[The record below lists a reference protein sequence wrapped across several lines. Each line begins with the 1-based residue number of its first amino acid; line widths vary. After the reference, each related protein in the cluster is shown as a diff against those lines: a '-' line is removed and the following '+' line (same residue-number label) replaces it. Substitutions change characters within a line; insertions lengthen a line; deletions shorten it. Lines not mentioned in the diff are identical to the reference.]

1 MNSNQSS
8 SEPTPVGDDDARL
21 NAAVLQKL
29 KSYRWKSRVLTAVA
43 LTTGLL
49 SIVVGIALASFMSR
63 GLFPNVQLLLEST
76 SAARQTGTNYVA
88 APGTNSVS
96 INMLDGRTITASDPE
111 WRHVV
116 VTLMLGK
123 GMFLSSISIALL
135 GAGTLL
141 TLILVIFHRH
151 VTLRQINGSLA
162 AISSQIKELQDGRS
176 SGPGK

>member
-1 MNSNQSS
+1 MNSNPSS
-8 SEPTPVGDDDARL
+8 PEPAPGGDDARL
-21 NAAVLQKL
+21 NAAILQRL
-29 KSYRWKSRVLTAVA
+29 KSYRWKSRVLTVVA

-76 SAARQTGTNYVA
+76 SAARQTGTNSVA
-88 APGTNSVS
+88 PPGTNSVS

-123 GMFLSSISIALL
+123 GMFLSSVSIALL

-141 TLILVIFHRH
+141 TLVLVIFHRH
-151 VTLRQINGSLA
+151 VTLRQVNESLA
-162 AISSQIKELQDGRS
+162 AISSQIKELQDGKNAD
-176 SGPGK
+176 PGK